1 LKQLRAEIERC
12 QSLQVA
18 LSARLARR
26 EIPIEAFDE
35 SNALLVADLAK
46 LTAERDA
53 LPGGN
58 SDDDRVVVMTADEV
72 REEFRAADRVGKRAM
87 IKRALGRNRLFID
100 PAKPGRFDPD
110 RVRLGPPPDHQTSGA
125 WKRSAPDLVFQV
137 TGPNA

>member
-1 LKQLRAEIERC
+1 
-12 QSLQVA
+12 
-18 LSARLARR
+18 
-26 EIPIEAFDE
+26 
-35 SNALLVADLAK
+35 VADLAK

>member
-1 LKQLRAEIERC
+1 LRQLRAEIERC

-53 LPGGN
+53 LPSGN

-87 IKRALGRNRLFID
+87 IKRVGPQ
-100 PAKPGRFDPD
+100 PAVHRPGQARP
-110 RVRLGPPPDHQTSGA
+110 VRSRPRTPRTATRPSKLAAYGSVQPRTWCS
-125 WKRSAPDLVFQV
+125 R
-137 TGPNA
+137 